1 MYLQL
6 FKLKQFWWYAC
17 KTSHHSVDSDIVIA
31 ALQTL
36 AVFVEKHVQS
46 NHVMWWHGDAA
57 LNAHLFSL

>member
-1 MYLQL
+1 M
-6 FKLKQFWWYAC
+6 
-17 KTSHHSVDSDIVIA
+17 DSDIVIA
-31 ALQTL
+31 VLQTL